1 VRSSVGAYA
10 RKKERRSPS
19 KDCKPGSK
27 ERSEKLG
34 NATIFRAYPLGT
46 SKKLEIT
53 MKNPVVKTKI
63 GSEYWFLEQSKRIHG
78 RVILKTD
85 VQNGLF

>member
-1 VRSSVGAYA
+1 MLEKKNGDDRERIANPVVKNVVKSLEMRPYSDHIPKVR
-10 RKKERRSPS
+10 RNK
-19 KDCKPGSK
+19 
-27 ERSEKLG
+27 
-34 NATIFRAYPLGT
+34 T
-46 SKKLEIT
+46 EIT

>member
-1 VRSSVGAYA
+1 
-10 RKKERRSPS
+10 
-19 KDCKPGSK
+19 
-27 ERSEKLG
+27 
-34 NATIFRAYPLGT
+34 
-46 SKKLEIT
+46 